1 MDKFNGYNK
10 ELDFSKLESFFIE
23 RGILKSFDKKE
34 YFVRQNEKAKYIGF
48 VKSGMFR
55 LTRIDIYGNE
65 WIIGYAF
72 ESEFL
77 SDYPALTKQ
86 TEASINIQAS
96 ENCEIYIL
104 ALNELE
110 EFWEMSMDTQRLGR
124 QIAEMM
130 FAEIYQR
137 LINFYCDTPEQRYK
151 DLMERCPKLKEFV
164 SLKEIA
170 SFLRVTPETVSHIR
184 RKILKDQK
192 S

>member
-10 ELDFSKLESFFIE
+10 ELDFSKLENFFIE
-23 RGILKSFDKKE
+23 RGILKSFGKKE
-34 YFVRQNEKAKYIGF
+34 YFVRQNEKTKYIGF
-48 VKSGMFR
+48 VKSGIFR

-72 ESEFL
+72 ENEFL
-77 SDYPALTKQ
+77 SDYPALIKQ

-96 ENCEIYIL
+96 ESSEVYIL
-104 ALNELE
+104 VLNELE
-110 EFWEMSMDTQRLGR
+110 EFWERSMDTQRLGR
-124 QIAEMM
+124 QIAETM
-130 FAEIYQR
+130 FTEIYQR

-151 DLMERCPKLKEFV
+151 DLMERCPKLKEYV
-164 SLKEIA
+164 PLKEIA